1 MPVLCLT
8 TLSEFSARAMVRTHI
23 LRRLHRNSSPRSVAL
38 VASLFAVVVLA
49 ACGGSASPSGASTAS
64 SSNTDPGVAAC
75 APSYS
80 YMPPTPVSS
89 PVFNVTSYGAKGN
102 GTTNSSPAIISAI
115 AAAQAH
121 GGEVYIPAGKFLIMN
136 KILIPAGTGITI
148 SGAGRSET
156 TLMAGAP
163 GQTIFTVQAGHT
175 TIENATLDA
184 QITGGNP
191 AVLTG
196 ASYVW
201 LLHLEVLGAPGGS
214 WPIRFA
220 GGKGTASPAHPTYA
234 TGNVVDDVILY
245 DTAPERN
252 DGLGFAFQSNAV
264 IANLVHNGSRIGLY
278 VDKDVTI
285 FNDNYTPNSIG
296 NGGEKGYVITTPS
309 SNIVISHFTSS
320 GWGGKIN
327 PVPTANPRDGNTN
340 ITICYEEMTG
350 ASSNLFSIG
359 DVTGLSISNSHFG
372 TIQVQPTQKA
382 QGTFTNST
390 YASLQEEKK
399 SSGATISLQ
408 QSQ

>member
-1 MPVLCLT
+1 MQPKSSLR
-8 TLSEFSARAMVRTHI
+8 SAAFV
-23 LRRLHRNSSPRSVAL
+23 V
-38 VASLFAVVVLA
+38 SLFAMAVLA
-49 ACGGSASPSGASTAS
+49 ACGSSSSSAKGNTAS
-64 SSNTDPGVAAC
+64 LNGALTTSDTDPGIAAC

-80 YMPPTPVSS
+80 YTPPTPVTSF
-89 PVFNVTSYGAKGN
+89 VFNVTSYGAAGN
-102 GTTNSSPAIISAI
+102 GTTNSSPAITTAI

-121 GGEVYIPAGKFLIMN
+121 GGEVYIPAGKFLIMT
-136 KILIPAGTGITI
+136 KIVIPAGTGITI

-156 TLMAGAP
+156 TLMMGAP
-163 GQTIFTVQAGHT
+163 GQTMFTVQADHT

-191 AVLTG
+191 IVLTG
-196 ASYVW
+196 ANYVW

-220 GGKGTASPAHPTYA
+220 GGHGSSPAHPTYA

-245 DTAPERN
+245 DTAPQQN

-264 IANLVHNGSRIGLY
+264 IANLVHHGSRIGLY

-285 FNDNYTPNSIG
+285 FNDDYTPNSLD

-327 PVPTANPRDGNTN
+327 SVPTVHPRGGNTH
-340 ITICYEEMTG
+340 ITICYEQMTG
-350 ASSNLFSIG
+350 ASSNVFSIG
-359 DVTGLSISNSHFG
+359 DVTDLSISNSRFG
-372 TIQVQPTQKA
+372 TVQVDPASEA
-382 QGTFTNST
+382 QGTLTNST
-390 YASLQEEKK
+390 YASLQDEKK

-408 QSQ
+408 QSP

>member
-1 MPVLCLT
+1 
-8 TLSEFSARAMVRTHI
+8 MVRTQI
-23 LRRLHRNSSPRSVAL
+23 LRKVHTKSSLRSVAL

-49 ACGGSASPSGASTAS
+49 ACGSKATSPSGASTAS
-64 SSNTDPGVAAC
+64 SDTDPGVAAC

-80 YMPPTPVSS
+80 YTPPTPVSN
-89 PVFNVTSYGAKGN
+89 PVFNVTSYGANGN
-102 GTTNSSPAIISAI
+102 GTTNSSLAITSAI

-136 KILIPAGTGITI
+136 TIFIPAGRGITI

-163 GQTIFTVQAGHT
+163 GQTIFRVQADHT

-184 QITGGNP
+184 RITGGSP

-201 LLHLEVLGAPGGS
+201 LMHLEVRGAPGGS

-285 FNDNYTPNSIG
+285 FNDNYTPNSTG
-296 NGGEKGYVITTPS
+296 NGGTKGYVITTPS

-327 PVPTANPRDGNTN
+327 SVPTANPRGGNTN
-340 ITICYEEMTG
+340 ITICYEQMTG
-350 ASSNLFSIG
+350 ASSNLVSIG
-359 DVTGLSISNSHFG
+359 DVTGLSISNSHLG
-372 TIQVQPTQKA
+372 TIQVDPTRAA
-382 QGTFTNST
+382 QGILINTT
-390 YASLQEEKK
+390 YASLQEAKK
-399 SSGATISLQ
+399 SSGATITLQ